1 MLTVRPLTAQD
12 DLSAAAQVC
21 VDSWRHAYRGIV
33 PQRYLNKLSPQSWIS
48 VLKADPAGCLIA
60 LLDGKIVGTGYVTF
74 ARDEARPDY
83 GEIVSLYL
91 LPEAMGKG
99 IGRQLWQ
106 AAAEHCRRQGLTGL
120 CLWTLTANTRACRFY
135 ERMGMSPSGRTRD
148 EAIGGEMLP
157 LTEYISPL
165 A

>member
-1 MLTVRPLTAQD
+1 MLTIRPLTAQD

-21 VDSWRHAYRGIV
+21 VAGWQHAYRGIV
-33 PQRYLNKLSPQSWIS
+33 AQRYLDKLSPQNWIS

-60 LLDGKIVGTGYVTF
+60 LLDGKIVGTCYVTF
-74 ARDEARPDY
+74 ARDEVRPDY

-106 AAAEHCRRQGLTGL
+106 AAAAHCREQGLTGL

-135 ERMGMSPSGRTRD
+135 ERMGMAASGRTRD

-157 LTEYISPL
+157 LTEYTFPL

>member
-1 MLTVRPLTAQD
+1 MLTIRALTAQD
-12 DLSAAAQVC
+12 DLAAAAQVC
-21 VDSWRHAYRGIV
+21 VDSWQHAYRGIV
-33 PQRYLNKLSPQSWIS
+33 PQRYLDKLSPQSWIS
-48 VLKADPAGCLIA
+48 VLKAYPAGSLIA
-60 LLDGKIVGTGYVTF
+60 LLDRKIVGTCYVTF
-74 ARDEARPDY
+74 ARDDARPDY

-91 LPEAMGKG
+91 LPGAMGKG

-106 AAAEHCRRQGLTGL
+106 AAAEYCREQGLSGI

-135 ERMGMSPSGRTRD
+135 ERMGMMPSGRTRT

-157 LTEYISPL
+157 LTEYIFPL

>member
-1 MLTVRPLTAQD
+1 MLIIRPLTAQD
-12 DLSAAAQVC
+12 DLAAAAQVC
-21 VDSWRHAYRGIV
+21 VDSWQHAYRGIV
-33 PQRYLNKLSPQSWIS
+33 PQRYLDKLSPQSWIS

-120 CLWTLTANTRACRFY
+120 CLWTLTANTSACRFY
-135 ERMGMSPSGRTRD
+135 ERMGMTPSGRTRD

-157 LTEYISPL
+157 LTEYIFPL